1 MREMSVI
8 KRLTLSALCVALCV
22 VLPIA
27 FHVIP
32 NAGAV
37 LLPMHIPVLLC
48 GLVCGWQYGLMV
60 GVMGPLVSSMLTGM
74 PTAAVLPAMMVECGM
89 YGCVSGLMMER
100 IRTGS
105 LYGDLYISLPTAMLA
120 GRVFSGIAKALILAP
135 GTTLAA
141 WATASFV
148 TALPGIS
155 VQLIMLPTVI
165 VALTRAGLIP
175 RRYPNER
182 RGCICE

>member
-1 MREMSVI
+1 MSVV
-8 KRLTLSALCVALCV
+8 KQLTLSALCTALCV

-27 FHVIP
+27 FHIIP
-32 NAGAV
+32 NAGSV

-48 GLVCGWQYGLMV
+48 GLVCGWQSGLLC
-60 GVMGPLVSSMLTGM
+60 GVLGPILSSVLTGM
-74 PTAAVLPAMMVECGM
+74 PPAAILPGMIVELGI

-105 LYGDLYISLPTAMLA
+105 LYADLYISLPTAMLA
-120 GRVFSGIAKALILAP
+120 GRVLSGIAKALIFAP
-135 GTTLAA
+135 GTSFAA

-155 VQLIMLPTVI
+155 VQLVVLPTLI
-165 VALTRAGLIP
+165 VALTRAGLIS
-175 RRYPNER
+175 RRYSGMEKQPR
-182 RGCICE
+182 F